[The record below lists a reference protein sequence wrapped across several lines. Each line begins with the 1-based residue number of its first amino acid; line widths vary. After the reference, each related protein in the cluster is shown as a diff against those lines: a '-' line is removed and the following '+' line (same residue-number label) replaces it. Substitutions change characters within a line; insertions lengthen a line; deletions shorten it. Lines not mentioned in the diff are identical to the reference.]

1 MDSAVFGAPS
11 TLRPRFAWR
20 LPATKL
26 RAAPFVDGD
35 MPRVWAPGRLATV
48 RFARAVRGRARG
60 RPKSVAVGVTIALG
74 CLVFAHPASAQL
86 PPKVPRVGV
95 LCPWVCPT
103 PAGERGSPPFAQKHP
118 DNLMADEA
126 FRLGLRDL
134 GYVEGQNVLIEWRSA
149 MGHYDRLGGLA
160 QELVQLN
167 VDVLVTVGAPWIY
180 PFIQTHDRIPIVLAH
195 VADPVMSGLV
205 ANLARP
211 GGNITGLS
219 LPSHELEG
227 KQLELLKE
235 VVPRLTR
242 VALLFN
248 PDNPAGDRHLRE
260 LQNAAR
266 ALLLEVELVAFRGP
280 DDLDKVFSRVRESR
294 SNALLLTGE
303 PMILTNQ
310 VRLLDL
316 ARRARLPTVAEFRD
330 QAELGSL
337 ITYGPNMN
345 DMFRRAATFVD
356 RILKGARPG
365 DLPMEQPMRF
375 ELMVNLVT
383 ARALGLTV
391 PQTVLMRADR
401 VIQ

>member
-1 MDSAVFGAPS
+1 VKR
-11 TLRPRFAWR
+11 T
-20 LPATKL
+20 
-26 RAAPFVDGD
+26 
-35 MPRVWAPGRLATV
+35 
-48 RFARAVRGRARG
+48 
-60 RPKSVAVGVTIALG
+60 ALG
-74 CLVFAHPASAQL
+74 VGITLALQALSVPAQL
-86 PPKVPRVGV
+86 PAKVPRVGV

-103 PAGERGSPPFAQKHP
+103 PAGERGSPPFTQKHP

-126 FRLGLRDL
+126 FRLGMRDL

-149 MGHYDRLGGLA
+149 RGHYDQLGALA
-160 QELVQLN
+160 QELAQLN
-167 VDVLVTVGAPWIY
+167 VDVLVTVGAPWV
-180 PFIQTHDRIPIVLAH
+180 PSFAQTHGRLPIVLAH

-211 GGNITGLS
+211 GGNVTGLS
-219 LPSHELEG
+219 LPSHELEE

-235 VVPRLTR
+235 VVPRLAR

-248 PDNPAGDRHLRE
+248 PENPAGEQHLGKLR
-260 LQNAAR
+260 NAAGLL
-266 ALLLEVELVAFRGP
+266 ALEIELVPFRGAA
-280 DDLDKVFSRVRESR
+280 DLNRVLPRVRESR
-294 SNALLLTGE
+294 AGALLLTGE

-310 VRLLDL
+310 MRLLEL
-316 ARRARLPTVAEFRD
+316 ARSARLPTVSEFRD

-345 DMFRRAATFVD
+345 EMFHRAATFVD

-375 ELMVNLVT
+375 ELVVNLAT

-391 PQTVLMRADR
+391 PDAVLMPADR
-401 VIQ
+401 KIQ

>member
-1 MDSAVFGAPS
+1 MATRV
-11 TLRPRFAWR
+11 TL
-20 LPATKL
+20 KL
-26 RAAPFVDGD
+26 
-35 MPRVWAPGRLATV
+35 
-48 RFARAVRGRARG
+48 
-60 RPKSVAVGVTIALG
+60 VALGVSIALG
-74 CLVFAHPASAQL
+74 SLVFALPVSAQ
-86 PPKVPRVGV
+86 PPAKVPRVGV

-103 PAGERGSPPFAQKHP
+103 PAGERGSLSFAQKHP

-134 GYVEGQNVLIEWRSA
+134 GYVEGQNVVIEWRSA
-149 MGHYDRLGGLA
+149 MGHYDWLAGLA
-160 QELVQLN
+160 QDLVQLN
-167 VDVLVTVGAPWIY
+167 VDVLVTVGAPWVHR
-180 PFIQTHDRIPIVLAH
+180 FVQTHTRIPIVLAH

-227 KQLELLKE
+227 KQLQLVKE
-235 VVPRLTR
+235 AVPGLAR

-248 PDNPAGDRHLRE
+248 PDNPASDRHHQE

-266 ALLLEVELVAFRGP
+266 VLFLEVEPVAFRGAA
-280 DDLDKVFSRVRESR
+280 DLDKAFSRIREIHAG
-294 SNALLLTGE
+294 ALLLTGE

-310 VRLLDL
+310 MQLLEL
-316 ARRARLPTVAEFRD
+316 AKRARLPTVAQFRD

-356 RILKGARPG
+356 RILKGTRPG

-375 ELMVNLVT
+375 ELLVNLAT

-391 PQTVLMRADR
+391 PQAVLMRADR

>member
-1 MDSAVFGAPS
+1 LSP
-11 TLRPRFAWR
+11 TCLRPRSSTTTY
-20 LPATKL
+20 PASGYL
-26 RAAPFVDGD
+26 YD
-35 MPRVWAPGRLATV
+35 WATA
-48 RFARAVRGRARG
+48 RFARTVLGRVNG
-60 RPKSVAVGVTIALG
+60 SPKPVAVGIMIALG
-74 CLVFAHPASAQL
+74 CLVFARSASAQL

-95 LCPWVCPT
+95 LCPWICPT
-103 PAGERGSPPFAQKHP
+103 PAGERGSLSFAQKHP

-126 FRLGLRDL
+126 FRLGLQDL
-134 GYVEGQNVLIEWRSA
+134 GYIEGQNVVIEWRSA
-149 MGHYDRLGGLA
+149 MGHYDRLAGLA
-160 QELVQLN
+160 QELVRLN
-167 VDVLVTVGAPWIY
+167 VDVLVTVGAPWVHQ
-180 PFIQTHDRIPIVLAH
+180 FVQTHTRIPIVLAH

-219 LPSHELEG
+219 LPSHELEE

-235 VVPRLTR
+235 VVPKLAR

-248 PDNPAGDRHLRE
+248 PDNPASEPHLRE

-266 ALLLEVELVAFRGP
+266 TLSLEVGLVAFRGAA
-280 DDLDKVFSRVRESR
+280 DLDSVLTRIRESHAG
-294 SNALLLTGE
+294 ALLLTGE

-310 VRLLDL
+310 MRLLDL

-356 RILKGARPG
+356 RILKGARPS

-375 ELMVNLVT
+375 ELMVNLAT

-391 PQTVLMRADR
+391 PQAVLMRADR